1 MACSDLLLVDS
12 PGTGSLVCDA
22 RITLLTVC
30 TIPPLRVALAL
41 FGLRPLL
48 ARLDR
53 SCRGA
58 CVARPLT
65 AARARRVH
73 RLAARAGRV
82 WPGTSCLVV
91 ALITGWLL
99 RREGF
104 NAKLRLGVRP
114 SPDGIDAHAWV
125 ECAGVAL
132 GAPSREG
139 FAPLPAPHLEWP
151 EGTR

>member
-1 MACSDLLLVDS
+1 MACSDLLLVDP
-12 PGTGSLVCDA
+12 PGPGSLVCDT
-22 RITLLTVC
+22 RVTLLAVC
-30 TIPPLRVALAL
+30 TIPPVRVALAL

-53 SCRGA
+53 SCGGA
-58 CVARPLT
+58 CVAQPFA

-91 ALITGWLL
+91 ALITSWLL

-104 NAKLRLGVRP
+104 TAKLRLGVRP

-139 FAPLPAPHLEWP
+139 FAPLLTPRLEWP

>member
-1 MACSDLLLVDS
+1 MACSNLLLDD
-12 PGTGSLVCDA
+12 PRGPGSLVRDG
-22 RITLLTVC
+22 RVTLLAVF

-53 SCRGA
+53 DCGGE
-58 CVARPLT
+58 CVAQRLA

-73 RLAARAGRV
+73 RLVARAGRV
-82 WPGTSCLVV
+82 WPGTSCLPV

-104 NAKLRLGVRP
+104 TTNLRLGVRP
-114 SPDGIDAHAWV
+114 SPDGIDAHAWI
-125 ECAGVAL
+125 ECAGVAV
-132 GAPSREG
+132 GAPSPES
-139 FAPLPAPHLEWP
+139 FAPLPAPRLKRP